1 MFLYFSILLYSYVC
15 SMLKKLRLY
24 RGYTV
29 DTRLKEFRKVHRG
42 KNSELIIEFVPFSS
56 AKGKKLLLGL
66 GNQIS

>member
-1 MFLYFSILLYSYVC
+1 
-15 SMLKKLRLY
+15 MLKKLRLY